1 MKKFKSLSSSLF
13 PRPHFLS
20 FCLFLAFC
28 FLFSGLVSC
37 DFFNP
42 EYNSIRQYLYDYS
55 QNIIAKDFIPAGD
68 YQIDKNGNLCIPS
81 EGNNYFT
88 LFYANPAD
96 HPFGLQY
103 FDNSQTPTWTDMILE
118 GGVPISYD
126 SLTFSVDNKAD
137 LNYLNLFFE
146 ESSLKKKEKDG
157 DTKVSLNFQLV
168 DKKNGE
174 TIEKTLSFVINTPPY
189 IFQGGEPV
197 FGSLGTQSVLCLN
210 FAKYSDNPIIW
221 NDFCT
226 QENGKTVFVI
236 KINNEDYKFELN
248 KSNDTILY
256 IGSNNSGTLL
266 TENFDSIVFN
276 TGIFTQNSNSI
287 YFAFN
292 SNISSFTVIAEDS
305 AGLKVE
311 YKINSSFEK
320 ILYVANVPKTS
331 NHSGFIKD
339 PANLQNVLDF
349 LKGKNG
355 EWTIRIMED
364 LIQNSSDSSF
374 ASIDLTTNSDYPS
387 TITIE
392 GYNGIKTIDGNKK
405 GSIFKFTGITGKP
418 DFTVILKNLI
428 MQNGKQ
434 KQDTGSGGGIYC
446 IHMNLKMYNCEVKKN
461 STPSWGGGLY
471 FSMGSLELN
480 NCKINDNS
488 CAEEGG
494 GIFSYNSSLII
505 SNTEINNNNAS
516 STGGGIYYKITDTNT
531 YISRL
536 TNCTI
541 SKNTS
546 DGAWGY
552 GGGLYLKDQNSS
564 FNTKFYCTNCS
575 INNNSSKNIGAGFY
589 VYSIKLILSTC
600 SIKNNS
606 VRDLDSYEGNAGAG
620 IYCTSL
626 NCLQYTSDT
635 QIENNKPGNVFVE
648 N

>member
-28 FLFSGLVSC
+28 FLVSGLVSC

-42 EYNSIRQYLYDYS
+42 EYNSIRQYLFDYS

-88 LFYANPAD
+88 LFYANPAN
-96 HPFGLQY
+96 HSFGLQY
-103 FDNSQTPTWTDMILE
+103 FDNSTPWTDMILE
-118 GGVPISYD
+118 GGVPYSYD
-126 SLTFSVDNKAD
+126 SLTFSVDNKDD

-146 ESSLKKKEKDG
+146 ESSLKEKEKNG
-157 DTKVSLNFQLV
+157 DTKVSLNFKLV
-168 DKKNGE
+168 DRINGE

-189 IFQGGEPV
+189 IFQGEPV
-197 FGSLGTQSVLCLN
+197 FGSLGTQAVLCFN
-210 FAKYSDNPIIW
+210 FAKYSDNPSIW

-236 KINNEDYKFELN
+236 KINNENYKFELN
-248 KSNDTILY
+248 KNNDTISY

-266 TENFDSIVFN
+266 TENLNSIVFN

-292 SNISSFTVIAEDS
+292 SDISSFTVIAEDS

-320 ILYVANVPKTS
+320 ILYVANVPESS
-331 NHSGFIKD
+331 NHSGSIKD
-339 PANLQNVLDF
+339 PANLQNALDF

-364 LIQNSSDSSF
+364 LIQNSTNSHF
-374 ASIDLTTNSDYPS
+374 ALIDLPTNSDYPS

-392 GYNGIKTIDGNKK
+392 GYNGIKIIDGNNKS
-405 GSIFKFTGITGKP
+405 SIFKFLGLSNIP

-434 KQDTGSGGGIYC
+434 KQDTSPGGGGIYC
-446 IHMNLKMYNCEVKKN
+446 YYMNLKMYNCEVN
-461 STPSWGGGLY
+461 SNYTEYKGGGLY
-471 FSMGSLELN
+471 LSKSSLELN
-480 NCKINDNS
+480 NCKINDNRS
-488 CAEEGG
+488 TAEGG
-494 GIFSYNSSLII
+494 GIISYNSSLII
-505 SNTEINNNNAS
+505 SNTEINKNTS
-516 STGGGIYYKITDTNT
+516 SFGGGIYYDISDNNT

-541 SKNTS
+541 SKNTAS
-546 DGAWGY
+546 DGWSY
-552 GGGLYLKDQNSS
+552 GGGLYLIDRKHSLN
-564 FNTKFYCTNCS
+564 NKFYCTNCS
-575 INNNSSKNIGAGFY
+575 INNNSSKNKGAGFY
-589 VYSIKLILSTC
+589 VDSIKLILSTC

-606 VRDLDSYEGNAGAG
+606 VNGELSIAGAG
-620 IYCTSL
+620 IWCTSL

-635 QIENNKPGNVFVE
+635 QIKNNSPDNVYEDEN
-648 N
+648 

>member
-20 FCLFLAFC
+20 FCLFFAFC
-28 FLFSGLVSC
+28 FLIFSCNVFS
-37 DFFNP
+37 P
-42 EYNSIRQYLYDYS
+42 SIRPYLKKYS

-88 LFYANPAD
+88 LFYANPAN
-96 HPFGLQY
+96 HSFGLQY
-103 FDNSQTPTWTDMILE
+103 FDNSTPWTDMVLE
-118 GGVPISYD
+118 GRVPFSYD

-146 ESSLKKKEKDG
+146 ESSLKKKEKNG
-157 DTKVSLNFQLV
+157 DTKVSLNFKLV
-168 DKKNGE
+168 DRINGE

-189 IFQGGEPV
+189 IFQGEPV

-248 KSNDTILY
+248 KSNDTISY

-266 TENFDSIVFN
+266 TENLNSIVFN

-287 YFAFN
+287 YFAFD
-292 SNISSFTVIAEDS
+292 SDISSFTVIAEDS

-311 YKINSSFEK
+311 YKTNSSFEK
-320 ILYVANVPKTS
+320 ILYVANVPESS
-331 NHSGFIKD
+331 NHSGSIKD
-339 PANLQNVLDF
+339 PANLQNALDF

-364 LIQNSSDSSF
+364 LIQNSTNSHF
-374 ASIDLTTNSDYPS
+374 ALIDLPTNSDYPS

-392 GYNGIKTIDGNKK
+392 GYNGIKKIDGNLKS
-405 GSIFKFTGITGKP
+405 SIFKFIGLTSIP

-428 MQNGKQ
+428 MQKGKQ
-434 KQDTGSGGGIYC
+434 NTNPGSGIYC
-446 IHMNLKMYNCEVKKN
+446 YYMNLKMYNCEVKYN
-461 STPSWGGGLY
+461 VADYQGGGLY
-471 FSMGSLELN
+471 LSNSSLELN
-480 NCKINDNS
+480 NCKINNNTS
-488 CAEEGG
+488 FSQKGG
-494 GIFSYNSSLII
+494 GIFSLNSSLII
-505 SNTEINNNNAS
+505 SNTEINDNNGS
-516 STGGGIYYKITDTNT
+516 LTGGGIHYEISDNNT

-541 SKNTS
+541 SKNTAEDYS
-546 DGAWGY
+546 S
-552 GGGLYLKDQNSS
+552 GGGLYLKATNSS
-564 FNTKFYCTNCS
+564 LNNKFYCTNCS
-575 INNNSSKNIGAGFY
+575 INNNSSKHCGAGFY
-589 VYSIKLILSTC
+589 VDSIKLILSTC
-600 SIKNNS
+600 SINNNRVS
-606 VRDLDSYEGNAGAG
+606 GLPSYISNAGAG

-635 QIENNKPGNVFVE
+635 QIKNNNPGNVYVE
-648 N
+648 EN